1 MEFERGFRRLVS
13 VLSILAGLA
22 LWRVVSNS
30 GPSGSMWAAAV
41 GFVVGAI
48 GWVGVWGI
56 FFLLRWIYL
65 RLCSDTKK

>member
-1 MEFERGFRRLVS
+1 MELEFRIRRLVW

-22 LWRVVSNS
+22 GWRVVVNS
-30 GPSGSMWAAAV
+30 AGSGSMWAAAM

-56 FFLLRWIYL
+56 FFLLRWIFL
-65 RLCSDTKK
+65 RLCSAPKK